1 MAYLFDTNVFIRLA
15 SRNDPLRQV
24 SVDALRKL
32 RSRNEVLCFTPQV
45 MSEFWN

>member
-1 MAYLFDTNVFIRLA
+1 MAYLFDTNVFIGLPA
-15 SRNDPLRQV
+15 AMILSAKF